1 MCYFPTKTNQ
11 DVPVTAIKKG
21 KQAEAKGTDGMAWLD
36 KSVSQ
41 SAIKT
46 RSFVYYSEQK
56 CAGIERGQLLLYQ
69 YYVSEEF

>member
-1 MCYFPTKTNQ
+1 
-11 DVPVTAIKKG
+11 
-21 KQAEAKGTDGMAWLD
+21 MAWHGMD

-56 CAGIERGQLLLYQ
+56 CVGIERGQLLLYQ